1 MTTRERIGHF
11 RLEEILGAGGMA
23 LVYRA
28 VDERTRE
35 PAAVKLLADNLAAD
49 EMFRRRFFREARL
62 AARLDHKNVVRVLD
76 SGEHDGRPWIA
87 LEYVEG
93 ETLAGALA
101 RRGRLPPREAASIGK
116 QLCAGL
122 QHAHDAGLVH
132 RDVKPANVVVRGDG
146 SATIVDFGVARAHE
160 GTELTDHGSV
170 VGTASYLAPELATGG
185 QVTAAADLYSLG
197 AVLFEAVTGGPP
209 HRVNSL
215 AELVAGGSRP
225 TPPRLR
231 EVAAGIS
238 SGLDEAVARCLEP
251 DPADRPASAKE
262 VARLLEAD
270 DSPTAVLDTLVL
282 PPQPPAARA
291 EHRIWNRRRAVLV
304 AVAAAGALV
313 AAGWAAW
320 ASESSQAPQTQA
332 PAPATPREQARE
344 LSRWLADNS

>member
-1 MTTRERIGHF
+1 
-11 RLEEILGAGGMA
+11 
-23 LVYRA
+23 
-28 VDERTRE
+28 
-35 PAAVKLLADNLAAD
+35 
-49 EMFRRRFFREARL
+49 MFRRRFFREARL
-62 AARLDHKNVVRVLD
+62 AARLDHENVVRVLD

-93 ETLAGALA
+93 ETLAGVLS
-101 RRGRLPPREAASIGK
+101 RRGRLPPGEAASIGR

-132 RDVKPANVVVRGDG
+132 RDVKPANVVVRSDG

-160 GTELTDHGSV
+160 GTELTEHGSV
-170 VGTASYLAPELATGG
+170 VGTASYLAPELAAGG

-209 HRVNSL
+209 HRVSSL
-215 AELVAGGSRP
+215 AELVAAGARP

-231 EVAAGIS
+231 EVAAGIPP
-238 SGLDEAVARCLEP
+238 GLDEAVARCLEP

-282 PPQPPAARA
+282 PPSPAERA
-291 EHRIWNRRRAVLV
+291 EHRTWNRKRAALV
-304 AVAAAGALV
+304 SVAAAAALV

-320 ASESSQAPQTQA
+320 ASESSRAPQTQ
-332 PAPATPREQARE
+332 APATPREQARE